1 MDQEDAGG
9 CEDKDADE
17 DQEEQEQEEE
27 DIWDPLNDGEENIG
41 WHGQDFKIT
50 GWRGQEFRHGWHG
63 HGLPK
68 FWQRASGSKKVSCM
82 CFASAA
88 TSRMHA
94 RAHTQTTITRKNQK
108 GQIWDFPS
116 RVWTKAK

>member
-41 WHGQDFKIT
+41 
-50 GWRGQEFRHGWHG
+50 
-63 HGLPK
+63 
-68 FWQRASGSKKVSCM
+68 
-82 CFASAA
+82 
-88 TSRMHA
+88 
-94 RAHTQTTITRKNQK
+94 
-108 GQIWDFPS
+108 
-116 RVWTKAK
+116 